1 MPLPS
6 LTGVRKSPTNEGLD
20 LPYSFDRVWDAAI
33 SVLQQARW
41 NVTRA
46 NKATGG
52 IEVHVVM
59 DMITWTETL
68 FVNLTR
74 NNDDST
80 RVIMGRIGLAQPVD
94 WGISRQYIESF
105 LNKLET
111 ALKSTS

>member
-1 MPLPS
+1 M
-6 LTGVRKSPTNEGLD
+6 TKVD
-20 LPYSFDRVWDAAI
+20 
-33 SVLQQARW
+33 
-41 NVTRA
+41 
-46 NKATGG
+46 KATGG

-59 DMITWTETL
+59 DMITWTETF

-94 WGISRQYIESF
+94 WEISRQYIESF

-111 ALKSTS
+111 VLNSTSQN

>member
-1 MPLPS
+1 M
-6 LTGVRKSPTNEGLD
+6 KEGLD
-20 LPYSFDRVWDAAI
+20 LPYSFDRVWDTAI
-33 SVLQQARW
+33 SVLQQAKW

-46 NKATGG
+46 DKATGG

-59 DMITWTETL
+59 DMITWTETF

-74 NNDDST
+74 NHDDST
-80 RVIMGRIGLAQPVD
+80 GVIMGRIGLAQPVD

-111 ALKSTS
+111 AVRSTSQISR

>member
-1 MPLPS
+1 M
-6 LTGVRKSPTNEGLD
+6 NEGLD
-20 LPYSFDRVWDAAI
+20 LPYSFDKVWYAAL
-33 SVLQQARW
+33 SVLEQAKW

-46 NKATGG
+46 DKATGG

-59 DMITWTETL
+59 DMITWTETF

-74 NNDDST
+74 NNDNST

-105 LNKLET
+105 LNRLDT
-111 ALKSTS
+111 ALKSTG

>member
-1 MPLPS
+1 L
-6 LTGVRKSPTNEGLD
+6 NEGLD

-33 SVLQQARW
+33 SVLQQAKW

-46 NKATGG
+46 DKAAGG

-59 DMITWTETL
+59 DMITWTEAF

-105 LNKLET
+105 LNKL
-111 ALKSTS
+111 ASVLKSAG

>member
-1 MPLPS
+1 M
-6 LTGVRKSPTNEGLD
+6 TKVD
-20 LPYSFDRVWDAAI
+20 
-33 SVLQQARW
+33 
-41 NVTRA
+41 
-46 NKATGG
+46 KATGG

-59 DMITWTETL
+59 DMITWTETF

-94 WGISRQYIESF
+94 WGISRQYVELF

-111 ALKSTS
+111 ALKSNS

>member
-1 MPLPS
+1 
-6 LTGVRKSPTNEGLD
+6 
-20 LPYSFDRVWDAAI
+20 
-33 SVLQQARW
+33 
-41 NVTRA
+41 VTKVD
-46 NKATGG
+46 KATGG

-59 DMITWTETL
+59 DMITWTETF

-94 WGISRQYIESF
+94 WEISRQYIESF

-111 ALKSTS
+111 VLNSTSQN